1 MPDGLLLHLRD
12 TYPIETAWAPPWVG
26 DQLRQVRA
34 GARDA
39 RLAALRATAEAG
51 LARRDGKRKQA
62 GQQEALAASYQAM
75 HHAYRQQETAFAATM
90 ADRTEWERATRHQR
104 QLAVS
109 ADAELRRRHPDQR
122 WPPLRSDEPRLGDL
136 AHNANADPTR
146 AQNTEEAE
154 QRTREL
160 AAQHREF
167 AGKLA
172 ERQSL
177 TIPAEVPDYQA
188 FSQAL
193 PVWAQPE
200 RDAILQPPKPQI
212 RPSERILE
220 RTADRDLHRE
230 AAD

>member
-1 MPDGLLLHLRD
+1 
-12 TYPIETAWAPPWVG
+12 
-26 DQLRQVRA
+26 
-34 GARDA
+34 
-39 RLAALRATAEAG
+39 
-51 LARRDGKRKQA
+51 
-62 GQQEALAASYQAM
+62 
-75 HHAYRQQETAFAATM
+75 
-90 ADRTEWERATRHQR
+90 
-104 QLAVS
+104 
-109 ADAELRRRHPDQR
+109 
-122 WPPLRSDEPRLGDL
+122 LRSDEPRLGDL

-177 TIPAEVPDYQA
+177 TISAEDPFQA
-188 FSQAL
+188 FNPAF
-193 PVWAQPE
+193 PVWAQPG

-220 RTADRDLHRE
+220 RTADRDSNLE